1 MEGLIPPGLTW
12 GVLLMGMVRRLM
24 AGVLLMGGM
33 VWVMLLIHLT
43 EGLPLDLTD
52 NLALVEGEDLAE
64 AGERDVDGKLA
75 TSSYSGIR
83 NLDFIRI
90 PEKHKFFKG
99 GK

>member
-1 MEGLIPPGLTW
+1 MQGLIPPGLT
-12 GVLLMGMVRRLM
+12 GGDILMDMVRRLM
-24 AGVLLMGGM
+24 AGVLLMGM
-33 VWVMLLIHLT
+33 VWVMLLIRLT
-43 EGLPLDLTD
+43 EDLPLHPTA
-52 NLALVEGEDLAE
+52 NLVWVEGEDLAE